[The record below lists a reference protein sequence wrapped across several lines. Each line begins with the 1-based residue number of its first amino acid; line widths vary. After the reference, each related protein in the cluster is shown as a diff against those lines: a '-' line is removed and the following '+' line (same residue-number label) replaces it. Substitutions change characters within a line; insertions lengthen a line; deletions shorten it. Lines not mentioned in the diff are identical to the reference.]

1 MSLLSRIRQ
10 SAQHLTGPRSLRF
23 FAATF
28 VGNCV
33 IAASLIS
40 ARPDIH
46 WMATFWYSQAVG
58 LTTCF
63 LCLLVI
69 PRLRDKRAGG
79 LESLVWV
86 SGTVLAG
93 TLIGNA
99 MGLLILKHGYGIEES
114 RPGFL
119 ASIVISLAAGAIA
132 SVFFYNRERLHR
144 MESDLEAQQWR
155 SLAAHRM
162 ASQAELKAL
171 QAQIEPHFLFNTL
184 ANVSAAIDED
194 PAVARIMLNDLVAY
208 LRTSLKHARSSSTTL
223 GEEIQL
229 NEKLLVIMR
238 HRMGDRLRW
247 RFDLEPGLETLP
259 LAPMLI
265 QPLIE
270 NAVKHGLEPQALG
283 GEVRVSAKRN
293 PGGVLIEVSDDGLG
307 LQAAEASANNA
318 YAGSGTGM
326 QNITQRLQ
334 ALYGSQASLHL
345 REAAGR
351 TIASLQIPDPHATT
365 TASPA

>member
-23 FAATF
+23 FGATF
-28 VGNCV
+28 VGNSL

-40 ARPDIH
+40 ARPETH

-58 LTTCF
+58 LTTCL

-69 PRLRDKRAGG
+69 PDLRDRRAGG
-79 LESLVWV
+79 LESLVWI

-99 MGLLILKHGYGIEES
+99 LGLLILKHVYGIEES
-114 RPGFL
+114 RPGFF
-119 ASIVISLAAGAIA
+119 ASIVISLAAGAVGSI
-132 SVFFYNRERLHR
+132 FFYNRERLHR
-144 MESDLEAQQWR
+144 MASDLEAQQWR
-155 SLAAHRM
+155 ALAAQRM

-171 QAQIEPHFLFNTL
+171 QAQIEPHFLFNSL
-184 ANVSAAIDED
+184 AHVSAAIDED
-194 PAVARIMLNDLVAY
+194 PAVARTMLNDVVAY
-208 LRTSLKHARSSSTTL
+208 LRTSLKHARSSATTL

-229 NEKLLVIMR
+229 NERLLVIMR

-247 RFDLEPGLETLP
+247 RFDLEPGLESLP

-283 GEVRVSAKRN
+283 GEVRVSAKRT

-307 LQAAEASANNA
+307 LRAAEYSAQSA
-318 YAGSGTGM
+318 HSTSGTGM

-351 TIASLQIPDPHATT
+351 TIASLQIPDLHASTLACPT
-365 TASPA
+365 